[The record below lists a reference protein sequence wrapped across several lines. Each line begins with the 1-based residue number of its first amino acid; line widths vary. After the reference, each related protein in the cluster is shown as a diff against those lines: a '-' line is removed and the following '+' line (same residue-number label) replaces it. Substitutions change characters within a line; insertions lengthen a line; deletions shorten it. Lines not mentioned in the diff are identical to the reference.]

1 MKLFKKKDSDKF
13 KEFVVKCN
21 GKNGTVIRIV
31 RADYII
37 RFENGICET
46 HKQSECE
53 NYRRYKYARYYNVHK

>member
-13 KEFVVKCN
+13 KEFVVKYN
-21 GKNGTVIRIV
+21 GKNGTVIGITKGN
-31 RADYII
+31 YII

-53 NYRRYKYARYYNVHK
+53 KL

>member
-21 GKNGTVIRIV
+21 GKNGTVIGITKGN
-31 RADYII
+31 YII
-37 RFENGICET
+37 RFVNGICET

-53 NYRRYKYARYYNVHK
+53 KL